1 MSLDVYLIL
10 PSDDPKPI
18 GTGVFVREGGS
29 TIELTAEQVK
39 ERFPGY
45 APMPAIQDAGDE
57 VYWRNITH
65 NLGKMASEA
74 GLYEALWRPEEKGW
88 VKAKQLVDPIAAGL
102 AELVSD
108 PDRYK
113 KLNPE
118 NGWGSYDGL
127 VEFAQDYLMACIKY
141 PEADVRVSR

>member
-1 MSLDVYLIL
+1 M
-10 PSDDPKPI
+10 P
-18 GTGVFVREGGS
+18 
-29 TIELTAEQVK
+29 
-39 ERFPGY
+39 
-45 APMPAIQDAGDE
+45 PMPAIQDAGDE

-127 VEFAQDYLMACIKY
+127 VEFAQDYLGACIKY